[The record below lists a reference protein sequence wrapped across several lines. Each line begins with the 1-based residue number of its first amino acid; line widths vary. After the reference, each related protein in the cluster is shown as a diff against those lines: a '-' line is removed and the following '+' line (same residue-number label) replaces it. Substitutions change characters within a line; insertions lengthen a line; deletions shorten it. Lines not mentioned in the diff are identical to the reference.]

1 MVQIVRPEELKNIND
16 MMYEYIVGY
25 DVKND
30 RCISDIDKHLL
41 GIRIIDAYCRMTIEN
56 LDDEITIDVMGIDD
70 KVYSIYKKGIA
81 DKQVDEIVKYICIC
95 TNKKEYV
102 AFKDL
107 LTTYSDKKWVCC
119 SYDKRV
125 YDIPE
130 KYGIILMKNNYTNF
144 LYSKIELSTPF
155 DRGNTVEV
163 LKQYLNKEKS
173 IYDKLQLLGDDAEY
187 KKSNYNYYV
196 CNSVYDYLVNTMNK
210 IDILDYDCDN
220 NQYYLKV
227 AIKNN
232 ISAYDLRYRIKT
244 GVSEEEAIKLGIHD
258 RDKYGAVCEIN
269 GNYNYAEVNVLLTM
283 LEMKDKGLL

>member
-1 MVQIVRPEELKNIND
+1 
-16 MMYEYIVGY
+16 
-25 DVKND
+25 
-30 RCISDIDKHLL
+30 
-41 GIRIIDAYCRMTIEN
+41 
-56 LDDEITIDVMGIDD
+56 
-70 KVYSIYKKGIA
+70 
-81 DKQVDEIVKYICIC
+81 
-95 TNKKEYV
+95 
-102 AFKDL
+102 
-107 LTTYSDKKWVCC
+107 
-119 SYDKRV
+119 
-125 YDIPE
+125 
-130 KYGIILMKNNYTNF
+130 MKNNYTNF